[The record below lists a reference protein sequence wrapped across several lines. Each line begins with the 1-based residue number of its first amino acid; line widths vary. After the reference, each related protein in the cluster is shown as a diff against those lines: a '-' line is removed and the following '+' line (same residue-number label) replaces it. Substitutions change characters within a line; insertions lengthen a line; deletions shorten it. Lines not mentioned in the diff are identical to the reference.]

1 MAGLSVVA
9 EKAADPGPPEGLG
22 FARVRLPYSTPIL
35 SNLWGPPQVSLGHEL
50 SSFALGQEDDK
61 TYSPWVSIAETLSHA
76 GARERCRDPKT
87 GGKLQS
93 NPFGY
98 C

>member
-1 MAGLSVVA
+1 MHLKDLGLRGSIFLIAPHVQ
-9 EKAADPGPPEGLG
+9 LM
-22 FARVRLPYSTPIL
+22 
-35 SNLWGPPQVSLGHEL
+35 GPPQASLGHEV
-50 SSFALGQEDDK
+50 SSFVLGRDDDK

-76 GARERCRDPKT
+76 GARECCRESKT

-93 NPFGY
+93 NPFGS